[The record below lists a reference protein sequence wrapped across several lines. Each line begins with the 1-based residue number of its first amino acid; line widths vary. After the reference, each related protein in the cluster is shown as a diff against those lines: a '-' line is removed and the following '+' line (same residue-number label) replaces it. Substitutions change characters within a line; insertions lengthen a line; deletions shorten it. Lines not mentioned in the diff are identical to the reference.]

1 MNKFAK
7 IMCYIGGAN
16 LDILEKCPTER
27 NGFIA
32 TGIGII
38 ITVTLSFVTMLL
50 TGLNFFRL
58 SILVSV
64 IISLFYCFIIFI
76 GYWGVLSIYRKS
88 SNYGNGIRAFSIIA
102 TLLISFVS
110 ANAILRSITRINFDF
125 RNIFRNNPETILLF
139 LFILVFLIIV
149 YLIPI
154 ILKSLINFSTY
165 EEEKQRVEQNFIS
178 QKEADI
184 LAYQEKYQSYASTFN
199 DANIKME
206 SIKHLG
212 DLSKE
217 YHSFIEKTQR
227 ETFDYIN
234 KIEKSNPNDNPLLN
248 DCKNKVEEQ
257 FKITLS
263 KMGEIFSSIYKK

>member
-1 MNKFAK
+1 
-7 IMCYIGGAN
+7 MCYIGGAN
-16 LDILEKCPTER
+16 LSILEKCPTEK

-38 ITVTLSFVTMLL
+38 IAVTLSFVTMLL
-50 TGLNFFRL
+50 TGLNFFL
-58 SILVSV
+58 PSILISV

-88 SNYGNGIRAFSIIA
+88 SKYGNGIKLFSVIA
-102 TLLISFVS
+102 TLLISFFS
-110 ANAILRSITRINFDF
+110 AHAISRTLIQTKFDF
-125 RNIFRNNPETILLF
+125 KNNPETILLF
-139 LFILVFLIIV
+139 LFILAFLIII

-165 EEEKQRVEQNFIS
+165 EEEKQRIEQNFIS

-184 LAYQEKYQSYASTFN
+184 LAYQEKYQSYASAFN

-227 ETFDYIN
+227 ETFDFIN
-234 KIEKSNPNDNPLLN
+234 KIEKLNSNDNPLLN
-248 DCKNKVEEQ
+248 DCRNKVEEQ

>member
-1 MNKFAK
+1 MSF
-7 IMCYIGGAN
+7 IGGAN
-16 LDILEKCPTER
+16 LDILEKCPTEK

-32 TGIGII
+32 TGIAII
-38 ITVTLSFVTMLL
+38 ITATLSFVTMVL

-88 SNYGNGIRAFSIIA
+88 SNYGNGIRVFSIIA

-110 ANAILRSITRINFDF
+110 TNAILRSVTRTNFDF

-139 LFILVFLIIV
+139 LFIFAFLIIV

-165 EEEKQRVEQNFIS
+165 EEEKQRIEQNFIS

-217 YHSFIEKTQR
+217 YHSFIEKVQR
-227 ETFDYIN
+227 ETFDFIN

-257 FKITLS
+257 FKIILL
-263 KMGEIFSSIYKK
+263 KMGDIFSSIYKK